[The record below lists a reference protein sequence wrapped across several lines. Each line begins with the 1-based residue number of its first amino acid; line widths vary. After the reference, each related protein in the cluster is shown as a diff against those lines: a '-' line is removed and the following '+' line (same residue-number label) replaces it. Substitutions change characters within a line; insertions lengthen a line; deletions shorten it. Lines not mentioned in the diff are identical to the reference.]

1 MIIIN
6 NNNNNQGSTGVN
18 CSKTKVTPGHGAT
31 WVIKWVATSLLLIG
45 VAARSSGGFQ
55 VLDMSLT
62 AIGAAGWAWVG
73 YKWHDRALLVVNSAA
88 LVMILGGVFRISVG

>member
-1 MIIIN
+1 
-6 NNNNNQGSTGVN
+6 
-18 CSKTKVTPGHGAT
+18 
-31 WVIKWVATSLLLIG
+31 
-45 VAARSSGGFQ
+45 
-55 VLDMSLT
+55 MSLT